1 MEKWFT
7 IEPILVVA
15 DLDKKIK
22 MKVDILD
29 YAIGVVLSIEC
40 SDGWWRPVAYLSK
53 SLNEI
58 ERNYEIYDKEMM
70 VVIRGLGNWKHLL
83 KGAKFKFKI

>member
-1 MEKWFT
+1 M
-7 IEPILVVA
+7 VA

-53 SLNEI
+53 SLNKT
-58 ERNYEIYDKEMM
+58 ERIYEIYNKEMLE
-70 VVIRGLGNWKHLL
+70 VIRGLENWRD
-83 KGAKFKFKI
+83 IY